1 MSAARALAR
10 QLTRHLTLLA
20 LALAAWLAAASPA
33 TAGPAPA
40 PEPAPNTR
48 PEPTPETRPEPGAAL
63 APAAALAPEA
73 AVAPDG
79 ASDEDQALPPDVKK
93 RRRIEA
99 KQRAGA
105 AASEPARPDLTAR
118 RDAGW
123 DRRLQSRLGK
133 PAAPVTNIFNT
144 WTHEYLPVDD
154 AAEID
159 QATANRFFRCHFTGE
174 PTNMDPRL
182 LAALVAAARHFG
194 VHDVHI
200 VSAFRAPKYNL
211 MLRKKGREVAR
222 DSQHTQGSAVDFRLP
237 GVPVLR
243 LHAWATQQR
252 LGGVGLY
259 IGSGFVHMD
268 TGRIRAWNGR

>member
-10 QLTRHLTLLA
+10 PITLGVLV
-20 LALAAWLAAASPA
+20 LAAWLAPTCPA
-33 TAGPAPA
+33 TAA
-40 PEPAPNTR
+40 PAPNTTPAPK
-48 PEPTPETRPEPGAAL
+48 PEPVL
-63 APAAALAPEA
+63 APTGAPA
-73 AVAPDG
+73 GTVVPQGATAPDTPG
-79 ASDEDQALPPDVKK
+79 SEDQPLPPELKK

-99 KQRAGA
+99 KQRAGTPEPA
-105 AASEPARPDLTAR
+105 PARPEIAAR
-118 RDAGW
+118 RDTRW
-123 DRRLQSRLGK
+123 RQRLQARVGK
-133 PAAPVTNIFNT
+133 PAAPVINIFNT
-144 WTHEYLPVDD
+144 WTHEYLPVAD

-174 PTNMDPRL
+174 PTNMDRRL

-222 DSQHTQGSAVDFRLP
+222 DSQHSQGSAIDFRLP
-237 GVPVLR
+237 GVPVQR
-243 LHAWATQQR
+243 LHAWATEQR

-259 IGSGFVHMD
+259 TGSGFIHMD
-268 TGRIRAWNGR
+268 TGRIRAWGGR